1 VLRRSEPTVPG
12 DTRVLGDVVVDRSAR
27 EVSVAGEQVELRM
40 REFDLLSYL
49 LENKGIVVSRDQLL
63 DRVWGLDYPGG
74 TRTVDVHVAQL
85 RSKLGRPALIR
96 TIRGIGYKAV
106 QPASRQER

>member
-1 VLRRSEPTVPG
+1 RT
-12 DTRVLGDVVVDRSAR
+12 
-27 EVSVAGEQVELRM
+27 

-85 RSKLGRPALIR
+85 RSKLSRPELIR

-106 QPASRQER
+106 QPASRRER